1 MKLNKKA
8 FAIMELLLYIFII
21 ALVGLSTSMMMSTI
35 VAKLDIKKQRN
46 IFFKNYNN
54 FVSDLLQDNEKW
66 WKLYSIVL
74 SWIIMK
80 NNKNYL
86 WYGCEKNGIYKTNI
100 SNSSWNINWDIKQNY
115 YSWFKCN
122 QLTWKTNVYSWY
134 WIKVNILDDTTY
146 KYFLKN

>member
-1 MKLNKKA
+1 MKLNKKS
-8 FAIMELLLYIFII
+8 FAVMELLVYIFAI
-21 ALVGLSTSMMMSTI
+21 ALIGLSTSMMMTTI
-35 VAKLDIKKQRN
+35 IEKLNIKKQRD

-54 FVSDLLQDNEKW
+54 FVSDLLKDNEKW
-66 WKLYSIVL
+66 WKLDSIV
-74 SWIIMK
+74 STWTIMK
-80 NNKNYL
+80 KNNDYI

-100 SNSSWNINWDIKQNY
+100 ANSSSNINWNIKQKY

-134 WIKVNILDDTTY
+134 WIKVNILDNTIY